1 MAFGHIQRQLCYRQD
16 PCASAIETR
25 AWSRPLRG
33 VKADN
38 GVLLCYLEGWAET
51 NPAKIAAAVAGDYR
65 FHDPLVGVFTKWSLL
80 RYFETLRTRS
90 VCRGANSRRDLAF
103 FLHGPTDEPSLH
115 GEIRFWREA
124 PRLGLTG
131 VTRIKI
137 CDAGVMAENV
147 AYDLNLAADLLRAD
161 GCR

>member
-1 MAFGHIQRQLCYRQD
+1 
-16 PCASAIETR
+16 
-25 AWSRPLRG
+25 
-33 VKADN
+33 
-38 GVLLCYLEGWAET
+38 VLLCYLEGWAET

-65 FHDPLVGVFTKWSLL
+65 FHDPLVGVFTKWSLP